1 MDETSIADDLV
12 RLFHDNSMAR
22 KLVLTQCHPLTQRPK
37 AHRLRMV
44 QGTGSPGSVCR
55 STSPRSR
62 GQPAAIRSKGI
73 QNMSEWFLQDASI
86 ELKVQA
92 FLDQTPVVNIGSSWI
107 GWIQHHAFFTVL
119 VRTRPMARHD
129 FGSRKVRREH
139 PLKPGTTWLPAEAV
153 CPCLTHPIAIA
164 HMRYDQNMV
173 IQSSLGIGTPL
184 GG

>member
-1 MDETSIADDLV
+1 
-12 RLFHDNSMAR
+12 MAR

-119 VRTRPMARHD
+119 VRTRPMARTRLR
-129 FGSRKVRREH
+129 FTKGSPRA
-139 PLKPGTTWLPAEAV
+139 PAEA
-153 CPCLTHPIAIA
+153 
-164 HMRYDQNMV
+164 RYHVVTRWSGLSMFDPSHCHRLYALWSKHGKKRV
-173 IQSSLGIGTPL
+173 WSSNHH
-184 GG
+184 

>member
-1 MDETSIADDLV
+1 MTILWQESLYWLSATRWPKDP
-12 RLFHDNSMAR
+12 R
-22 KLVLTQCHPLTQRPK
+22 RPST
-37 AHRLRMV
+37 MV

-62 GQPAAIRSKGI
+62 GQPAAIRSKAI

-86 ELKVQA
+86 EPKVQA

-129 FGSRKVRREH
+129 FGSRKIRRGH

-153 CPCLTHPIAIA
+153 CPCLTHAKMPSPICAMIKA
-164 HMRYDQNMV
+164 R
-173 IQSSLGIGTPL
+173 
-184 GG
+184 